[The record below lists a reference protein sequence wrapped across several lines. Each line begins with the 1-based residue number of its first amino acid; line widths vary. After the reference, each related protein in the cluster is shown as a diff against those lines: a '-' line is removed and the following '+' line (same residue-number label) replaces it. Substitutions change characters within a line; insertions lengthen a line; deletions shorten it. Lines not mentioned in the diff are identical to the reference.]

1 MEYTIKTV
9 RGVKE
14 KPYPCNGY
22 TVTNLPESGYYVD
35 HPEIL
40 GLPKGQKTKLVLEDG
55 KETVLLLPRD
65 GTFAYVIQNGVTIDR
80 YPKGKRED
88 KRAERVEK
96 RREKELRVVE
106 EPQLDTLETDRDGL

>member
-14 KPYPCNGY
+14 KPYPCDGY
-22 TVTNLPESGYYVD
+22 TVTNLPESGYYLE

-40 GLPKGQKTKLVLEDG
+40 GLPKGQKTRLVLEDG
-55 KETVLLLPRD
+55 KGTILLLPRD
-65 GTFAYVIQNGVTIDR
+65 GTFAFVIQNGVTIDR

-88 KRAERVEK
+88 KKAAK
-96 RREKELRVVE
+96 REKELRVVE
-106 EPQLDTLETDRDGL
+106 EEKVADSEG